1 MYLKPGNTGLLV
13 KNCQYSLHILTYNV
27 NGIDGSYG
35 PGMESAVQL
44 YQKNNGLAVSGIIDT
59 ATWNNIVANIYPI
72 KLQLSHKGYYNYY
85 TLDGIGNI
93 DLYNAVKNFQ
103 SDNGL
108 AVDGMVGPAT
118 RVKLYS
124 EGTGNT
130 VVGDD
135 EFPLVQGDKGDN
147 VLYLQYGLH
156 VLACAPGALDGSFG
170 PAVDTAV
177 RYFQGRYGLA
187 VDGSVGPATWNK
199 MKELITEIQQA
210 LYNFN
215 DPDVKISIINGIAG
229 PETYNA
235 VCFFQAKVGLSV
247 DGSVGP
253 ATRAILFS
261 DSSGSTRPA
270 DGLPLTSGC
279 TGLLVKKFQYGLHI
293 CGINPNGFDGSFGP
307 GMLSAVQTFQSKYG
321 LSVDGSVGPATWNK
335 MLEIIKPIQ
344 QALKTAGYYLYDVNG
359 EPDEILYNSLISYQS
374 AHGLSADGMF
384 GPETKASLGITG
396 NTSTSTGTGT
406 VSSVLVK
413 GSNGSLVRYL
423 QKLLQLEGYILDVDG
438 SFGPAMETV
447 VMQFQR
453 EHGLNPDGSFGPA
466 SWETLFTYYTIPT
479 LGDAT
484 GGECV
489 ARAAEYELSLGFS
502 EDNANDITPYGE
514 WYGMNGQ
521 PWCAMFVSWCAW
533 QAGYLDEENLPKY
546 AYCPYGKSW
555 FVERNRYMP
564 RNTGY
569 IPKRGDII
577 FFWDGG
583 TISHTGI
590 VVGSTNMVVT
600 VIEGNASRMVKKS
613 MYDLTNTYIDGYGI
627 FKKDYIPPL
636 STSEK
641 EDLAVKAF
649 EDFLDKIE
657 FTYSG
662 SLQLDK
668 EISMQLGI
676 LTLTAAISLDTDAV
690 IKEAVANDFT
700 EITISNG
707 SFVYNNTILDPLI
720 DTFFMGFE
728 GLSTIPNIAFTIGVM
743 INNGTLYIKLDDLT
757 DPNNVNI
764 EFVFEQVVFGRN
776 LLTVSVVYSLKVTID
791 AGLWNMAYEVAINQV
806 KDELGM
812 ELDWATNVG
821 KIALLTVST
830 LGFFF
835 LACGGIAG
843 GIVEGITGTTA
854 EAVQALANLLKK
866 LFTLLHNQFP
876 ELLPAI

>member
-59 ATWNNIVANIYPI
+59 TTWNNIVANIYPI

-261 DSSGSTRPA
+261 DSSGSTRPT

-321 LSVDGSVGPATWNK
+321 LSVDGSIGPATWNK

-359 EPDEILYNSLISYQS
+359 EPDEILYNSLVSYQS

-484 GGECV
+484 GGERV

-555 FVERNRYMP
+555 FIERNRYMS
-564 RNTGY
+564 RTTGY

-641 EDLAVKAF
+641 EEAARDSYYNI
-649 EDFLDKIE
+649 LDHLE
-657 FTYSG
+657 LTCSDPF
-662 SLQLDK
+662 SL
-668 EISMQLGI
+668 E
-676 LTLTAAISLDTDAV
+676 
-690 IKEAVANDFT
+690 T
-700 EITISNG
+700 EITIPAGIFNVSFITTLNVDYLITEAKNDKFVEIDVKSG
-707 SFVYNNTILDPLI
+707 SITLN
-720 DTFFMGFE
+720 
-728 GLSTIPNIAFTIGVM
+728 STP
-743 INNGTLYIKLDDLT
+743 INDYMNSLF
-757 DPNNVNI
+757 VNI
-764 EFVFEQVVFGRN
+764 EQMTGLPGIVLSLGVIIEDGSLYWKFDYESDPANVYFEFVFERTLYSRN
-776 LLTVSVVYSLKVTID
+776 DLTVAVGHSIKIQMNKGLFEMAMNSAMAQASVDL
-791 AGLWNMAYEVAINQV
+791 NMPFEWTY
-806 KDELGM
+806 D
-812 ELDWATNVG
+812 
-821 KIALLTVST
+821 KIALASL
-830 LGFFF
+830 LGVVFIG
-835 LACGGIAG
+835 LGVGYAAAAGIGSAIAG
-843 GIVEGITGTTA
+843 SIATA
-854 EAVQALANLLKK
+854 GEVLVTAIRELANYFPDVLR
-866 LFTLLHNQFP
+866 LFV
-876 ELLPAI
+876 PA